1 MDEKKAELEEL
12 TQKLL
17 KIAQEQDGNLSEKD
31 EKEIREMAENWLF
44 LIDDVPKE

>member
-1 MDEKKAELEEL
+1 MDEKERAELE
-12 TQKLL
+12 Q
-17 KIAQEQDGNLSEKD
+17 LSKKD